1 MATIKVKHT
10 RSRIHS
16 PRTQKA
22 TLDTL
27 GLKKLNQVVEIEDN
41 ASNRG
46 LINTVHHLVQVI
58 D

>member
-1 MATIKVKHT
+1 MATIKVKQT
-10 RSRIHS
+10 RSRIHA

-27 GLKKLNQVVEIEDN
+27 GLRKLNQVVEIEDN

-46 LINTVHHLVQVI
+46 LIQTVHHLVQVI

>member
-1 MATIKVKHT
+1 MATIKIKQI
-10 RSRIHS
+10 RSRIHA

-27 GLKKLNQVVEIEDN
+27 GLKKLNQVVEVEDN
-41 ASNRG
+41 ATNRG
-46 LINTVHHLVQVI
+46 LVQTVHHLVQGI

>member
-1 MATIKVKHT
+1 MATIKVQQV
-10 RSRIHS
+10 RSRIHA

-27 GLKKLNQVVEIEDN
+27 GLRKLNQIVEIEDN

-46 LINTVHHLVQVI
+46 LVNAVHHLVKVI

>member
-1 MATIKVKHT
+1 MATIKVKQV
-10 RSRIHS
+10 RSRIHCHKY
-16 PRTQKA
+16 QKA

-27 GLKKLNQVVEIEDN
+27 GLRKMNRVVEIEDN

-46 LINTVHHLVQVI
+46 LIQTVHHLVQVI